1 MKNGLSFF
9 AFLKQHLEAP
19 NQTRPLQR
27 KFATCNSGFKIFFH
41 YTTKIARPVMAR
53 APHQN
58 LFRHFQPITYTP
70 SPIRTKTPKIS
81 AVHVSTDA
89 MPGHWD
95 PHPSLEVV
103 AGGGAR
109 ETILPALK
117 TLGRPYTPFPLIGWN
132 CHVETIFA
140 AFFRSLPDV
149 RLRRECLRVKD
160 NGVVA
165 LDWVSG
171 DDSRL
176 PPESPVLILLV
187 RPVYD

>member
-70 SPIRTKTPKIS
+70 SSIRTKTPKIS
-81 AVHVSTDA
+81 AVHVNTNT
-89 MPGHWD
+89 MLGHRE
-95 PHPSLEVV
+95 PHPLLKSSPAAELVRLSSRRLRPWVVHTLCFLSLD
-103 AGGGAR
+103 GTTTWR
-109 ETILPALK
+109 PSSPRSSSPSR
-117 TLGRPYTPFPLIGWN
+117 TLG
-132 CHVETIFA
+132 FA
-140 AFFRSLPDV
+140 
-149 RLRRECLRVKD
+149 
-160 NGVVA
+160 
-165 LDWVSG
+165 VSA
-171 DDSRL
+171 ST
-176 PPESPVLILLV
+176 
-187 RPVYD
+187 